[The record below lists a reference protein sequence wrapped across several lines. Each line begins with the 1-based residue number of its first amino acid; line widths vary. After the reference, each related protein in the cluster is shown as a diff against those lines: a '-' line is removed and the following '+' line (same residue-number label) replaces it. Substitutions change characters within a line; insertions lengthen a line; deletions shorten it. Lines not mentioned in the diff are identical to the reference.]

1 MPIPLLAMALG
12 GAALGALSN
21 KKDRKKGALMG
32 LGAGLLGPAIGAM
45 GGAGAAAAA
54 PLSAAAG
61 TAGTAAA
68 GTAAAGAAIPAA
80 AGAAIPSAAGA
91 AIPAAI
97 PAAVGAAGSAVP
109 AAGGGMSGFAK
120 TMAPMLIQGAM
131 PKEGPPPPQAGPS
144 MAMQNQ
150 GNQPQANLYNQAMVN
165 QQERMK
171 RRNHTRGMR

>member
-1 MPIPLLAMALG
+1 MALG

-45 GGAGAAAAA
+45 GGAGAAVAA

-68 GTAAAGAAIPAA
+68 GTAAAGAGTAALGTAGTSAAAAVPAA
-80 AGAAIPSAAGA
+80 AG
-91 AIPAAI
+91 
-97 PAAVGAAGSAVP
+97 
-109 AAGGGMSGFAK
+109 GGGMAGFAK
-120 TMAPMLIQGAM
+120 TMAPMLLKGAM
-131 PKEGPPPPQAGPS
+131 PKEGPPPPQAGQS
-144 MAMQNQ
+144 MAIQNQ

>member
-68 GTAAAGAAIPAA
+68 GAGTAAAGAAIPAA
-80 AGAAIPSAAGA
+80 AGAAGA
-91 AIPAAI
+91 
-97 PAAVGAAGSAVP
+97 AVP
-109 AAGGGMSGFAK
+109 AAGGGMAGFAK

>member
-68 GTAAAGAAIPAA
+68 GAAIP
-80 AGAAIPSAAGA
+80 AAGA